1 MMGNCS
7 KSPRFYGKTAG
18 ASSLAFFLCICT
30 VTLVACS
37 KKTGIIDLSH
47 APLLPVDSS
56 WAVIVDPYAIYRSE
70 PQLSASVAGYGRRG
84 AVQEIVGQRI
94 MTEDKKQVI
103 WYQFSSGWLPE
114 TSLQI
119 YSNELKAQSA
129 ARDLES
135 VRDVSSW
142 M

>member
-1 MMGNCS
+1 MMRS
-7 KSPRFYGKTAG
+7 SPRTARFYSKTAG
-18 ASSLAFFLCICT
+18 GLVFLLCICT
-30 VTLVACS
+30 LTLVSCS
-37 KKTGIIDLSH
+37 KRAGIIDLSN

-56 WAVIVDPYAIYRSE
+56 WAVIVAPYAIYRSE
-70 PQLSASVAGYGRRG
+70 PNLSATVAGYGRRG

-114 TSLQI
+114 SSIQV

-129 ARDLES
+129 ARELES
-135 VRDVSSW
+135 IRDTSNR